1 MIVFV
6 HRRASCPERSMLTD
20 DVLADLELAWEA
32 EILDVALR
40 LGRVQAE
47 QGVVPLPS
55 FVGGLRE
62 VFDGDKPSVRSRELP
77 DDPTVDDL
85 VGHRSKKGRSTVAL
99 PRLHRLMLA
108 PTCSS
113 VPVPGQAQT

>member
-1 MIVFV
+1 MTSSPTWNSLGEF
-6 HRRASCPERSMLTD
+6 
-20 DVLADLELAWEA
+20 
-32 EILDVALR
+32 LDVAVG

-55 FVGGLRE
+55 FVGSLRE
-62 VFDGDKPSVRSRELP
+62 VLDADQRSVRSRELP

-99 PRLHRLMLA
+99 PRTSADHPSSGRDAVGIGLA
-108 PTCSS
+108 VLIYALIRMRFRRQPAERH
-113 VPVPGQAQT
+113 Q